1 MVLCTEGYGVIGS
14 SKLQITNNKQFPNSN
29 YPNNYEPGT
38 SLRPHRESEVSYLI
52 VGDKNVRVPTKG
64 GPNDLIPNNKIGL
77 IPFFVFVSDLNIG
90 I

>member
-1 MVLCTEGYGVIGS
+1 
-14 SKLQITNNKQFPNSN
+14 
-29 YPNNYEPGT
+29 
-38 SLRPHRESEVSYLI
+38 VSYLI